1 VEGGVARDAQERSA
15 STVSPV
21 TRHLRRLTSLR
32 AFAAGFVFLFHCSGR
47 LPHLGRVLANDGYT
61 GVAFFF
67 VLSGF
72 VLTWSFDASRRRAAF
87 YLRRVARIYPSYLV
101 MLAVAAVVP
110 VATSAV
116 RLRYGAF
123 DSLLLQS
130 WAPPKLNPY
139 TLNGVSWSL
148 SCEAAFYVALPFVL
162 PMMIRATS
170 SRRWLIA
177 VGYLAASSVVVIA
190 TAATHHGQDV
200 AFVWPPIRFGEFLL
214 GIVAALEI
222 RRGWRCSARTAS
234 ALVVLGI
241 ASIVAFHGF
250 PASDVG
256 ATLIFFAVV
265 VVAAQGDLLSPTTGW
280 LTRRSLVYLGQ
291 VSFAFYL
298 VHQLVILNV
307 GDHYGFRGMA
317 SVPVLLLA
325 ALAAAV
331 ALHHIVERPFERRIR
346 AIRLR
351 GGQRV
356 AETAVPVDG

>member
-1 VEGGVARDAQERSA
+1 
-15 STVSPV
+15 
-21 TRHLRRLTSLR
+21 
-32 AFAAGFVFLFHCSGR
+32 
-47 LPHLGRVLANDGYT
+47 
-61 GVAFFF
+61 
-67 VLSGF
+67 
-72 VLTWSFDASRRRAAF
+72 
-87 YLRRVARIYPSYLV
+87 
-101 MLAVAAVVP
+101 LAVAAVVP

-177 VGYLAASSVVVIA
+177 VGYWAASSVVVIA

-298 VHQLVILNV
+298 VHQLVLDLV
-307 GDHYGFRGMA
+307 LKRLLPMA
-317 SVPVLLLA
+317 HPTVPGLLERASIGLVMSLLA
-325 ALAAAV
+325 AM
-331 ALHHIVERPFERRIR
+331 ALHHLVELP
-346 AIRLR
+346 
-351 GGQRV
+351 GQRLLTRKRARTRPAPIPYPDEARRPELV
-356 AETAVPVDG
+356 RAAS